1 MPSSEEAEPYE
12 RREIMKRRLLGTFF
26 FGGIL
31 LSAVLLTGIPGWA
44 EKLPK
49 GKNIAMV
56 IYENAG
62 GYQATAATGSAEA
75 IIRQALINNGYPVVN
90 EAQLAKIRQSK
101 AAMLALDGNVD
112 AILSL
117 GKTYGIRIFL
127 SGKATMQRAQQNE
140 FGLYTSTAVLA
151 VQAYSA
157 TNGKYIFSHTTN
169 AKEVGYT
176 QDEASRK
183 ALDKAAASMAQDIIQ
198 GEGSAAASQ
207 GAVNT
212 LFVVVNGVSNFNVAN
227 TVLASCKT
235 LSKTKEAKIT
245 GFTGGTATI
254 QVLYAGTVD
263 QLQDALSRRGLPVN
277 FTGKSSNAVYAQSF

>member
-1 MPSSEEAEPYE
+1 M
-12 RREIMKRRLLGTFF
+12 RRDTTGKYLFW
-26 FGGIL
+26 GIL
-31 LSAVLLTGIPGWA
+31 FCCVFLFGNLAWA

-56 IYENAG
+56 IYETAG
-62 GYQATAATGSAEA
+62 GYHATAATGSAEA
-75 IIRQALINNGYPVVN
+75 IIKQALLNNGYPVVN

-101 AAMLALDGNVD
+101 AAILALDGNVD

-117 GKTYGIRIFL
+117 GRTYGVRIFL

-157 TNGKYIFSHTTN
+157 SNGKYIFSHTTN

-176 QDEASRK
+176 PDEASQK
-183 ALDKAAASMAQDIIQ
+183 ALEKAAANMAQDIVQ

-212 LFVVVNGVSNFNVAN
+212 LFVVVNGVNNFNVAN
-227 TVLASCKT
+227 TVLGACKA

-245 GFTGGTATI
+245 GFSSGTATI
-254 QVLYAGTVD
+254 QVIYAGTVD

-277 FTGKSSNAVYAQSF
+277 FTGKSSNAVYAQSL

>member
-1 MPSSEEAEPYE
+1 ME
-12 RREIMKRRLLGTFF
+12 RNMWRKLLFP
-26 FGGIL
+26 GIL
-31 LSAVLLTGIPGWA
+31 LCCVFLFGGLAEA

-56 IYENAG
+56 IYETVG

-75 IIRQALINNGYPVVN
+75 IIKQALINNGYPVVN
-90 EAQLAKIRQSK
+90 ESELAKIRQSK

-176 QDEASRK
+176 PDEASQK
-183 ALDKAAASMAQDIIQ
+183 ALNKAAASMAQDIIQ
-198 GEGSAAASQ
+198 GEGSAAAAQ

-227 TVLASCKT
+227 TVLASCKA

-245 GFTGGTATI
+245 GFSGGTATI

>member
-1 MPSSEEAEPYE
+1 
-12 RREIMKRRLLGTFF
+12 MKRKLLKTFF

-31 LSAVLLTGIPGWA
+31 LSAVLLAGIPGWA

>member
-1 MPSSEEAEPYE
+1 
-12 RREIMKRRLLGTFF
+12 MKEGTLRRLFLPL
-26 FGGIL
+26 IL
-31 LSAVLLTGIPGWA
+31 CSSLFLLAVPGWA

-49 GKNIAMV
+49 GKNLAMV

-62 GYQATAATGSAEA
+62 GYQTTAATGSAEA
-75 IIRQALINNGYPVVN
+75 IIKQALINNGYPVVN

-117 GKTYGIRIFL
+117 GRTYGIRIFL

-176 QDEASRK
+176 PDEASQK
-183 ALDKAAASMAQDIIQ
+183 ALNKAAASMAQDIIQ
-198 GEGSAAASQ
+198 GEGSAAAAQ

-212 LFVVVNGVSNFNVAN
+212 LFVVVSGVSNFNVAN
-227 TVLASCKT
+227 TVLGACKT
-235 LSKTKEAKIT
+235 LSKTKEAKIS

-263 QLQDALSRRGLPVN
+263 QLQDALSRRGLPMN